1 MKITDVLKRSKVGV
15 MVCGHKEYWAQ
26 FENMR
31 EECMARAEVFERFVA
46 ETGVELITYS
56 NGVDQIVDTVEES
69 YKAGLFFNAHDV
81 DILFIYLTAY
91 VASGRFMQGIMQT
104 HCPTVVIANQIDLS
118 KAEIT
123 IRATTAGGSP
133 CALPEVYNALERCG
147 KPAAGLL
154 YGDIDTNER
163 LRNEVREWCRVA
175 NALRAYKGAIFG
187 HLGHSYEGMLDMN
200 FDPTTFTRTFGIHV
214 RMLEMCEFV
223 DYVKNATDEEV
234 QNMEKRIRDTFELL
248 GPSNDKTTVPINPD
262 DVTWAA
268 RCSAGLYK
276 LLDNNNLNGLS
287 YYYEGLDNYYERVA
301 SNMIIGNS
309 LLTSEGRSLAGESD
323 MKTCLAMY
331 TTSALGCGGSFAE
344 LCFTDYADN
353 VQMIGH
359 DGPHDIRI
367 SNGKPTIRGLGLY
380 HGKRGHGIS
389 VEFSLK
395 TGPITMLG
403 LGSDVNGQFSFI
415 VAEGESVPGP
425 IPPYGNTETRCVFDK
440 DVSRFVEDWSTAGNN
455 HHMSLCIGHN
465 ASLIQKL
472 AKCLNIKYIRV
483 R

>member
-1 MKITDVLKRSKVGV
+1 MNITDVLKKAKVGI
-15 MVCGHKEYWAQ
+15 MICGHKEYWSQ
-26 FENMR
+26 FPGMR
-31 EECMARAEVFERFVA
+31 EESMARAEVFERYISD
-46 ETGVELITYS
+46 TGVELVTYS

-69 YKAGLFFNAHDV
+69 YKAGLYFKAQDV
-81 DILFIYLTAY
+81 DILFIYLVAY
-91 VASGRFMQGIMQT
+91 VASGRFMQGVMQLS
-104 HCPTVVIANQIDLS
+104 CPTIVVSNQIDMS
-118 KAEIT
+118 HQEIT
-123 IRATTAGGSP
+123 IRLTTAGGSP
-133 CALPEVYNALERCG
+133 CALPEIYNALERCG
-147 KPAAGLL
+147 KPAAGLI
-154 YGDIDTNER
+154 YGDIEHSER
-163 LRNEVREWCRVA
+163 MQREVSEWCRVA

-200 FDPTTFTRTFGIHV
+200 FDPTTFLRTFGIHI
-214 RMLEMCEFV
+214 RMVEMCEFV
-223 DYVKNATDEEV
+223 DYVESATDAEV
-234 QNMEKRIRDTFELL
+234 QQMEARIRDTFELL
-248 GPSNDKTTVPINPD
+248 GPSSDRVTVPINPD

-276 LLDNNNLNGLS
+276 LLDKNNLNGMA
-287 YYYEGLDNYYERVA
+287 YYYEGRNNNYERIA

-323 MKTCLAMY
+323 MKTCIAMY

-344 LCFTDYADN
+344 FCHTDYANDI
-353 VQMIGH
+353 QMVGH

-367 SNGKPTIRGLGLY
+367 SNGKPMIRGLGLF

-403 LGSDVNGQFSFI
+403 LGSDVNGKFSFI

-425 IPPYGNTETRCVFDK
+425 IPPYGNTQTRCYFGPN
-440 DVSRFVEDWSTAGNN
+440 VSRFVEEWSMAGNN

-465 ASLIQKL
+465 ASLIEKL
-472 AKCLNIKYIRV
+472 ARCLDVSFVRIR
-483 R
+483 